1 MLLMSIMIILY
12 IVGFF
17 RTLLFVLAVYFLVRF
32 IIRLLMPDHSRQSKT
47 DPKKP
52 KEGETTIRFNKKG
65 EKIIDKDEGEYVD
78 YEEVD

>member
-1 MLLMSIMIILY
+1 MIALVILY

-17 RTLLFVLAVYFLVRF
+17 RTLLFVLAIYFLMRF
-32 IIRLLMPDHSRQSKT
+32 IVRLLQPHNKNQSSKRSPET
-47 DPKKP
+47 

-65 EKIIDKDEGEYVD
+65 EKIVDKDEGEYVD

>member
-1 MLLMSIMIILY
+1 MTPLVILY

-32 IIRLLMPDHSRQSKT
+32 IIRLLQPGNKNKSSNE
-47 DPKKP
+47 PSGP